1 MPTKKYNPTQL
12 FQYCQTVFKKTNGKR
27 IQSNQSL
34 GIQEETEMLAQFFGI
49 SDAEVY
55 VLAYYIC
62 KSLNDDKVYLDK
74 LLNHFGDDLSQL
86 PLINKAIRTLIKK
99 GRLQEKAKNRNG
111 VDEAFVSAVIHPR
124 TIQGLLKGSRAELKS
139 KPVKNFLELLELV
152 ESQIQLKDYDT
163 ISGEAMFAEVEALLN
178 TNRHLREVKWME
190 QFNLSSEEKILF
202 FLVVS
207 EAMEGIDLSNLP
219 ELIKKATQSKERA
232 YQLQN
237 CLTTGVSA
245 LLLHDLIELEP
256 SQFMQC
262 ELGSLS
268 RRSYEQIFHE
278 GNLLRKK
285 AFHTR
290 VSTLIETQKI
300 EPEPLF
306 FPASVS
312 KYVQPLQNALI
323 QSNYE
328 HLCNQIKGTNKGFT
342 LLFHGAPGTG
352 KTALA
357 KQLALQTGRNLLMVD
372 AASIRNMYVG
382 ESEKNIRRIFKEYI
396 QAKQHFELY
405 PILLFNEADALIA
418 KRITVNNSVD
428 QMNNAMQNILLQYL
442 EDFEGIFIATTNLA
456 NNLDEAFNRR
466 FLYKVEFKNPDKE
479 VRLQMMQHH
488 YPTLPLSFLQHL
500 NDRYALTGAQFVNIN
515 KKMLVEQLLHPNQDP
530 MILLEQLFAEERQGM
545 GKQKSQ
551 PIGFMKRA

>member
-1 MPTKKYNPTQL
+1 MPTKKFDPTIL
-12 FQYCQTVFKKTNGKR
+12 FQSCQTVFKKTNGKI
-27 IQSNQSL
+27 IQPAALL
-34 GIQEETEMLAQFFGI
+34 GIEQEVTLLSTFFGI
-49 SDAEVY
+49 NEIEVY
-55 VLAYYIC
+55 VLTYFINKA
-62 KSLNDDKVYLDK
+62 LNDDTVYWDK
-74 LLNHFGDDLSQL
+74 IINHFGDDLSQL
-86 PLINKAIRTLIKK
+86 PMMNKALQVLIKR
-99 GRLQEKAKNRNG
+99 GRLHEKPKNRNG
-111 VDEAFVSAVIHPR
+111 KNEFFIIGVMHPR
-124 TIQGLLKGSRAELKS
+124 TIQALLSGNQRDLIA
-139 KPVKNFLELLELV
+139 KPVKSFVELLDLIDQ
-152 ESQIQLKDYDT
+152 QIQLKDYDT
-163 ISGEAMFAEVEALLN
+163 ISGEAMHAEVESLLI
-178 TNRHLREVKWME
+178 TNKHFPEVNW
-190 QFNLSSEEKILF
+190 LSNIQLTTAEKLLLF
-202 FLVVS
+202 QLVS
-207 EAMEGIDLSNLP
+207 EAFENIDLSNLP
-219 ELIKKATQSKERA
+219 ELIKKAAMSKEEAR
-232 YQLQN
+232 QIQN
-237 CLTTGVSA
+237 CLLTGVSA

-256 SQFMQC
+256 NQFMQC

-268 RRSYEQIFHE
+268 KKSYEQFFHE
-278 GNLLRKK
+278 GTLLRKK
-285 AFHTR
+285 AFYTR
-290 VSTLIETQKI
+290 VSTLIESQKI
-300 EPEPLF
+300 EAESLF
-306 FPASVS
+306 FNAAVARHI
-312 KYVQPLQNALI
+312 QPLQNALLEE
-323 QSNYE
+323 NYTA
-328 HLCNQIKGTNKGFT
+328 LCNQIKGTNKGFT

-396 QAKQHFELY
+396 QAKQHFELH

-488 YPTLPLSFLQHL
+488 YPSLPLSFLQHL

-515 KKMLVEQLLHPNQDP
+515 KKMLVEQLLHPDLDP